1 MTRERLNYLTD
12 LVDEVNEKV
21 YVSASIEHGL
31 NEDNIFVSLFYQ
43 GYKQYVGFCTKDY
56 SMDYDHELE
65 RGEAFLKG
73 LLAEAQANSKAR
85 REMWDC
91 GVYKG

>member
-1 MTRERLNYLTD
+1 MTRERLNYLMD

-43 GYKQYVGFCTKDY
+43 GDKQYVGFCTMDY
-56 SMDYDHELE
+56 SKDYDHELE

-73 LLAEAQANSKAR
+73 LLAEAQVNPKAR
-85 REMWDC
+85 REAWDY
-91 GVYKG
+91 GVYQG